1 MSNKALAVLAASKDR
16 FITLN
21 KANDDLLSYEQECI
35 FAKQQLEKN
44 DFTMKTGINNQ
55 RSLQGA
61 ILNVAAIG
69 ISLNPAKQ
77 HAYLV
82 PRGGAICLDISF
94 QGLRKIATDS
104 GAIEWAKVELVYK
117 NDTFKWTGPVTV
129 PVHEADPF
137 SKDRG
142 ELIGGYC
149 LAKLPSGEYMVE
161 VMKVE
166 EINKIRDTSKASKN
180 GPWVNWYDEMA
191 KKTILKRAFKQWPQT
206 TNDQIGRARLET
218 AISASH
224 DAEGTAYSLEEHAE
238 YMNLF
243 NAGNGLDF
251 YLMRRRTEEDVW
263 NALYNSF
270 DKGFKVKNKE
280 IADNLEKEGIAVILE
295 YVVEVADFKAMQDPG
310 AAAET
315 MSELSEEELKLV
327 TDQLNPIDNEWLSKA
342 IQEYS

>member
-1 MSNKALAVLAASKDR
+1 MSNQVMQVIAAQKER
-16 FITLN
+16 FLTLN

-44 DFTMKTGINNQ
+44 DFTMKMAINNQ

-104 GAIEWAKVELVYK
+104 GAIAWAKVELVYK

-149 LAKLPSGEYMVE
+149 LAKLPSGEFMVE
-161 VMKVE
+161 VMKVD
-166 EINKIRDTSKASKN
+166 EINKVRDTSKASKN

-206 TNDQIGRARLET
+206 TNDQVGRARLET

-251 YLMRRRTEEDVW
+251 YLMRRRTQEDIW

-270 DKGFKVKNKE
+270 EKGTKVKNKGV
-280 IADNLEKEGIAVILE
+280 ADELEAEGIAIIMDYSQQIIEGCKDGDTSTL
-295 YVVEVADFKAMQDPG
+295 
-310 AAAET
+310 
-315 MSELSEEELKLV
+315 EELVLELTEQEIGLV
-327 TDQLNPIDNEWLSKA
+327 TEHLDTKEIELINSLKA
-342 IQEYS
+342 A

>member
-1 MSNKALAVLAASKDR
+1 MSNQVMQVLAAQKDR
-16 FITLN
+16 FLTLN
-21 KANDDLLSYEQECI
+21 KANDDLLSYEKECI

-44 DFTMKTGINNQ
+44 AFTMKTAASNQ
-55 RSLQGA
+55 NSLRGA

-82 PRGGAICLDISF
+82 PRAGAICLDISF

-117 NDTFKWTGPVTV
+117 NDKFKWNGPITV
-129 PVHEADPF
+129 PTHEADPF
-137 SKDRG
+137 SDRG
-142 ELIGGYC
+142 DLQGGYC
-149 LAKLPSGEYMVE
+149 LAKLPNGEYMTE

-206 TNDQIGRARLET
+206 TNTAQGRDRLDA

-224 DAEGTAYSLEEHAE
+224 EAEGTAYTLEEHAE
-238 YMNLF
+238 YMRLF
-243 NAGNGLDF
+243 NSGKGLEF
-251 YLMRRRTEEDVW
+251 YLMRRRTTEDVW

-270 DKGFKVKNKE
+270 EKGTKVKNKA
-280 IADNLEKEGIAVILE
+280 IADDLEKSGIAIILQ
-295 YVVEVADFKAMQDPG
+295 YVEMTIGFKGQDDSS
-310 AAAET
+310 AAAEAVR
-315 MSELSEEELKLV
+315 ELTDEELKLV
-327 TDQLNPIDNEWLSKA
+327 TEQLNQEENDWLSQS
-342 IQEYS
+342 IQENT

>member
-1 MSNKALAVLAASKDR
+1 MSNQVMQVIAAQKER
-16 FITLN
+16 FLTLN

-44 DFTMKTGINNQ
+44 DFTMKTAGNNQ

-243 NAGNGLDF
+243 NAGNGLYF
-251 YLMRRRTEEDVW
+251 YLMRQRTQEDVW

-270 DKGFKVKNKE
+270 EKGFKVKNKE
-280 IADNLEKEGIAVILE
+280 IADNLEKEGIAVIQD
-295 YVVEVADFKAMQDPG
+295 YAQQIVEGYKNGYTSSV
-310 AAAET
+310 EELVL
-315 MSELSEEELKLV
+315 ELSEQEIGLV
-327 TDQLNPIDNEWLSKA
+327 TERLNAEEIELINSLKA
-342 IQEYS
+342 A

>member
-1 MSNKALAVLAASKDR
+1 MSNQVMQVIAAQKER
-16 FITLN
+16 FLTLN
-21 KANDDLLSYEQECI
+21 SANDDLLSYEQECI

-44 DFTMKTGINNQ
+44 DFTMKTAANNQ

-82 PRGGAICLDISF
+82 PRSGAICLDISF

-117 NDTFKWTGPVTV
+117 NDQFKWNGPIIA

-137 SKDRG
+137 GDRG

-149 LAKLPSGEYMVE
+149 LAKLPSGEYMTE

-206 TNDQIGRARLET
+206 ATNQAGRARLES

-224 DAEGTAYSLEEHAE
+224 ESEGTAYTLEEHAE

-251 YLMRRRTEEDVW
+251 YLMRKRTSEDVW

-270 DKGFKVKNKE
+270 EKGTKVKNKA
-280 IADNLEKEGIAVILE
+280 IADDLEKSGIAIILE
-295 YVVEVADFKAMQDPG
+295 YVSLVQEYKGSDDEG
-310 AAAET
+310 SAAET
-315 MSELSEEELKLV
+315 VSELSDEELKLV
-327 TDQLNPIDNEWLSKA
+327 TEQLNQEEIDWLSQA
-342 IQEYS
+342 IEAA

>member
-1 MSNKALAVLAASKDR
+1 MSNQVMQVIADQKER
-16 FITLN
+16 FLTLN
-21 KANDDLLSYEQECI
+21 SANDDELSYEKECI

-44 DFTMKTGINNQ
+44 DFTMKTAANNQ

-82 PRGGAICLDISF
+82 PRSGAICLDISF

-104 GAIEWAKVELVYK
+104 GAIEWAKVDLVYT
-117 NDTFKWTGPVTV
+117 NDNFKWTGPVSA

-137 SKDRG
+137 GDRG
-142 ELIGGYC
+142 GLIGGYC
-149 LAKLPSGEYMVE
+149 LAKLPSGEYMTE
-161 VMKVE
+161 VMKVD

-180 GPWVNWYDEMA
+180 GPWVNWYEEMA
-191 KKTILKRAFKQWPQT
+191 KKTILKRAFKQWPQASCSKA
-206 TNDQIGRARLET
+206 GRDRLET
-218 AISASH
+218 AINASH
-224 DAEGTAYSLEEHAE
+224 EAEGTAYTLEEHAE

-243 NAGNGLDF
+243 NAGNGLEF
-251 YLMRRRTEEDVW
+251 YLMRRRTVEDVW

-270 DKGFKVKNKE
+270 EKGAKVKNKA
-280 IADNLEKEGIAVILE
+280 IADDLEKSGIDTILE
-295 YVVEVADFKAMQDPG
+295 YVNLVQDFCGLQDPG

-315 MSELSEEELKLV
+315 VQELGDEELKLV
-327 TDQLNPIDNEWLSKA
+327 TEQLNQEEIDWLSQA
-342 IQEYS
+342 IEEYK

>member
-1 MSNKALAVLAASKDR
+1 MSNQVMQVIAAQKER
-16 FITLN
+16 FLTLN
-21 KANDDLLSYEQECI
+21 RANDDLLSYEQECI

-44 DFTMKTGINNQ
+44 DFSMKTAGNNQ

-82 PRGGAICLDISF
+82 PRSGAICLDISF

-104 GAIEWAKVELVYK
+104 GAINWAKVELVYK

-149 LAKLPSGEYMVE
+149 LAKLPSGEFMVE
-161 VMKVE
+161 VMKVD
-166 EINKIRDTSKASKN
+166 EINKVRDTSKASKN

-224 DAEGTAYSLEEHAE
+224 EAEGTAYSLEEHAE

-243 NAGNGLDF
+243 NAGGGLEF
-251 YLMRRRTEEDVW
+251 YLMRRRTDEDVW

-270 DKGFKVKNKE
+270 EKGFKVKNKE
-280 IADNLEKEGIAVILE
+280 IADNLEKEGIAII
-295 YVVEVADFKAMQDPG
+295 QDYASQIIEG
-310 AAAET
+310 SACDDKSSIEELVL
-315 MSELSEEELKLV
+315 ELSEQELTLVVENLGTEEIELINSLK
-327 TDQLNPIDNEWLSKA
+327 A
-342 IQEYS
+342 A